1 MSGVVMP
8 QQNSDVPGT
17 PGPGKNADARPSS
30 RPSKYDEHGGFLGGF
45 LASSSDW
52 KTERPG
58 MTESVGVSALSYLLS
73 GPVVFALIGFGLD
86 RWLHT
91 GFLVLVG
98 LLAGMAL
105 SIYLIWFRY
114 GAE

>member
-1 MSGVVMP
+1 MS
-8 QQNSDVPGT
+8 QQPDADDASRAPKSDGLVS
-17 PGPGKNADARPSS
+17 N
-30 RPSKYDEHGGFLGGF
+30 F

-52 KTERPG
+52 NTERPG

-73 GPVVFALIGFGLD
+73 GPVVFALIGYGLD
-86 RWLHT
+86 RWLNT
-91 GFLVLVG
+91 SLMVPIG

>member
-1 MSGVVMP
+1 MS
-8 QQNSDVPGT
+8 QQP
-17 PGPGKNADARPSS
+17 DAHDAQ
-30 RPSKYDEHGGFLGGF
+30 PSKYAKSEGFLGGF
-45 LASSSDW
+45 MDSASDW

-73 GPVVFALIGFGLD
+73 GPVVFALIGYGLD
-86 RWLHT
+86 RLLHT
-91 GFLVLVG
+91 GFLVPAG

>member
-1 MSGVVMP
+1 MTGSRVP
-8 QQNSDVPGT
+8 QQPEAHDASHPRKSDGILGT
-17 PGPGKNADARPSS
+17 
-30 RPSKYDEHGGFLGGF
+30 FL
-45 LASSSDW
+45 SSSADW

-73 GPVVFALIGFGLD
+73 GPVVFALIGYGLD
-86 RWLHT
+86 VLLHT
-91 GFLVLVG
+91 GVMVPIG

-114 GAE
+114 GSE

>member
-1 MSGVVMP
+1 MSKQP
-8 QQNSDVPGT
+8 DASDAPHSAKSGGLLGT
-17 PGPGKNADARPSS
+17 
-30 RPSKYDEHGGFLGGF
+30 F
-45 LASSSDW
+45 LASSADW

-73 GPVVFALIGFGLD
+73 GPVVFALIGYGLD
-86 RWLHT
+86 RWLDT
-91 GFLVLVG
+91 SLMVPIG

>member
-1 MSGVVMP
+1 MS
-8 QQNSDVPGT
+8 QQHD
-17 PGPGKNADARPSS
+17 DAPRPVEPKKPTE
-30 RPSKYDEHGGFLGGF
+30 PSKYAQSGGLFGTF

-73 GPVVFALIGFGLD
+73 GPVVFALIGYGLD

-91 GFLVLVG
+91 GFLVPIG

>member
-1 MSGVVMP
+1 MTGSRMP
-8 QQNSDVPGT
+8 QQPDAHDTPRSTKSDGILGT
-17 PGPGKNADARPSS
+17 
-30 RPSKYDEHGGFLGGF
+30 FL
-45 LASSSDW
+45 SSSADW

-73 GPVVFALIGFGLD
+73 GPVVFALIGYGLD
-86 RWLHT
+86 LWLHVS
-91 GFLVLVG
+91 FLVPIG

>member
-1 MSGVVMP
+1 MSKQP
-8 QQNSDVPGT
+8 DASDAPHPAKSDGLLGT
-17 PGPGKNADARPSS
+17 
-30 RPSKYDEHGGFLGGF
+30 F
-45 LASSSDW
+45 LASSADW

-73 GPVVFALIGFGLD
+73 GPVVFALIGYGLD
-86 RWLHT
+86 RWLNT
-91 GFLVLVG
+91 SLMVPIG